1 MTHNFSMNI
10 SRHYLNIYKY
20 VCFNIQCVCVGGGG
34 GYIMQLIVFVYL
46 LLYLCVFPCLNLEN
60 EKVNFIFI
68 KTADD
73 KTMVSF

>member
-1 MTHNFSMNI
+1 MFALTFS
-10 SRHYLNIYKY
+10 
-20 VCFNIQCVCVGGGG
+20 VCVCVGGGELHNAVDC
-34 GYIMQLIVFVYL
+34 IFVYL